1 MTTELRALH
10 YCLRI
15 ISTNIQIHC
24 IESKTY
30 FRKLHLRLLG
40 KLLGDFCAF
49 GKDDFPKVKGCNIL
63 FTSFI
68 VLFKKGCNILF
79 LLGKSS
85 FPADSTN
92 SYVQSHFLLDTLA
105 AEQAPARSQEGNT
118 TIESTAPLHHKTTKA
133 IQPLKALP
141 TFSFQRYQ

>member
-1 MTTELRALH
+1 VKSDFAHLYPTSFGKYPFPKVLKYR
-10 YCLRI
+10 
-15 ISTNIQIHC
+15 
-24 IESKTY
+24 
-30 FRKLHLRLLG
+30 HLRLLG

-118 TIESTAPLHHKTTKA
+118 TIESTAPLHHKVTKA

>member
-1 MTTELRALH
+1 MQSDFAHLYPTSFGKYPFPKVLKYR
-10 YCLRI
+10 
-15 ISTNIQIHC
+15 
-24 IESKTY
+24 
-30 FRKLHLRLLG
+30 HLRLLG

-92 SYVQSHFLLDTLA
+92 SYVQSHFLSDTLA
-105 AEQAPARSQEGNT
+105 AEQAPATS
-118 TIESTAPLHHKTTKA
+118 KKA

-141 TFSFQRYQ
+141 LCITRQRKQYNL